1 MRLVCASSR
10 FVLGSGAVKSPGQS
24 ACSDLVLSALLHE
37 ASTQPVFPKLYSLI
51 TIFMTCLLCMP
62 PGYSLNQLTF

>member
-1 MRLVCASSR
+1 MFPDCEEKKKVRPFMLKLVCAPALASCLAVELSSP
-10 FVLGSGAVKSPGQS
+10 AGQS

-51 TIFMTCLLCMP
+51 T
-62 PGYSLNQLTF
+62 SS